1 MDRLLEIEN
10 EDHFEKDYEMVI
22 AVSAIEPETPVILQ
36 APDEIKGIFDG
47 LFCKDNAFYGVPD
60 KPGVYNC
67 TVNFEFHQGYFEGY
81 RADGESDWSFT
92 VKTAHL
98 VSQEI
103 FKELE
108 ERCPHTPDD
117 AFDWIKRMCP
127 DCFHDIQSKYMEG
140 KDVNIPK

>member
-1 MDRLLEIEN
+1 MDSLSEIEN
-10 EDHFEKDYEMVI
+10 KDHFEKDYEMVI

-98 VSQEI
+98 VAQEI
-103 FKELE
+103 LSKFNTIYYYGTCVHPAIREDE
-108 ERCPHTPDD
+108 EVYIIRKQ
-117 AFDWIKRMCP
+117 DWEAIK
-127 DCFHDIQSKYMEG
+127 SKWGIE
-140 KDVNIPK
+140 